1 MKEDE
6 EKGTE
11 FMYGSSTCIGQRNGG
26 DGRYADFEG
35 ASTRKNVTGKYTQI
49 EPATVYKVDVKWGS
63 MDFTYQGADT
73 VRHWNPET
81 HEYQEAL
88 EGTGKWL
95 FFNEG
100 DNAITVTNYSNKAI
114 TATITAKIET
124 EGIKADILDPV
135 IRLEDASKGASETT
149 AGTASSGTAKV
160 SLSGDLD
167 KTTTANTKIGTVTI
181 AFADTDTTTEQP

>member
-1 MKEDE
+1 MKKKVLSLCMAAALVLGSGTAAMADTLTS
-6 EKGTE
+6 KG
-11 FMYGSSTCIGQRNGG
+11 
-26 DGRYADFEG
+26 D
-35 ASTRKNVTGKYTQI
+35 STRKNVTGKYTQI

-135 IRLEDASKGASETT
+135 IRLEDESKGASETT

-160 SLSGDLD
+160 SLLGDLD

>member
-1 MKEDE
+1 MK
-6 EKGTE
+6 KKVLSLCMAAALVLGSGTAAMAE
-11 FMYGSSTCIGQRNGG
+11 TLTS
-26 DGRYADFEG
+26 EG
-35 ASTRKNVTGKYTQI
+35 ASTSKNVTGKYAQI
-49 EPATVYKVDVKWGS
+49 EPTTVYKVDVKWGS

-73 VRHWNPET
+73 VKRWNPKT
-81 HEYQEAL
+81 HEYHEDP

-114 TATITAKIET
+114 TATITATIET
-124 EGIKADILDPV
+124 KGIKAAISDPV
-135 IRLEDASKGASETT
+135 IRLEDASKGASETI

-181 AFADTDTTTEQP
+181 AFADTDTTTERP